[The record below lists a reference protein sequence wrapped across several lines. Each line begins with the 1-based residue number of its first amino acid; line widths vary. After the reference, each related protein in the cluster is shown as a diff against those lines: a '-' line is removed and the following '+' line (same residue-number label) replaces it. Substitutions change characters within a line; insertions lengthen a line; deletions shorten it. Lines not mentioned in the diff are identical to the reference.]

1 EELWTSFL
9 SLLSLFVFLRSAM
22 YTEIKEL
29 VNYIVPF
36 LFNKIPRRKVIT
48 FAEQLANTLL
58 FRLRDKWN
66 DCNGDE
72 MSRVVF
78 VRLRVATHAGVKEQ
92 TDRDVL
98 ISAKA
103 VGIEVEEMLKFLPEG
118 IAIHIGPGEVLYQMT
133 NGCTNI
139 SSTHLI
145 WSGNPDND
153 REYRPLPAVL
163 TMAAEETEE
172 GTVLTPD
179 NYVPLK
185 LAPVN
190 CEKDLTKMETLFVAL
205 SRHPSEYTVE
215 QFSVTRFG
223 SHRARPDHEV
233 MKRIQ
238 RQAAFEALTKSPILE
253 ASSGEDSILS
263 ENSSLLSS
271 SSRIHPP
278 PQTPSPMDIIKSM
291 NMDQRQMV
299 MRLLSDARTGQ
310 NNVDGI
316 ISALSVCSLS
326 APLGTLNPSIP
337 MTSIHY

>member
-1 EELWTSFL
+1 MF
-9 SLLSLFVFLRSAM
+9 
-22 YTEIKEL
+22 TEIKEL

-72 MSRVVF
+72 MSRVV
-78 VRLRVATHAGVKEQ
+78 VIRLKVATHTGVKEQ
-92 TDRDVL
+92 TDRDLL

-103 VGIEVEEMLKFLPEG
+103 VGIDVEEMLKFLPEG
-118 IAIHIGPGEVLYQMT
+118 VAIHIGPGEVLYQLT
-133 NGCTNI
+133 TGCS

-145 WSGNPDND
+145 WSGNPDCD

-163 TMAAEETEE
+163 SMSSEETEE
-172 GTVLTPD
+172 GSVVTPD

-190 CEKDLTKMETLFVAL
+190 CEKNLTKVETLFVAL
-205 SRHPSEYTVE
+205 SRHPSEYSVE

-253 ASSGEDSILS
+253 GSCGEESILS

-271 SSRIHPP
+271 SSRILAPP
-278 PQTPSPMDIIKSM
+278 PTPSPMDIIKSM
-291 NMDQRQMV
+291 NVDQRQMV
-299 MRLLSDARTGQ
+299 MRLLSDARSGQ

-316 ISALSVCSLS
+316 ISALSECSF
-326 APLGTLNPSIP
+326 GSISP
-337 MTSIHY
+337 VRPITSLHY

>member
-1 EELWTSFL
+1 SS
-9 SLLSLFVFLRSAM
+9 SLLLFFYSSFVSSLDTM

-48 FAEQLANTLL
+48 FAEQLANTLV
-58 FRLRDKWN
+58 FRLRDKWI

-72 MSRVVF
+72 MSRVV
-78 VRLRVATHAGVKEQ
+78 VLRLRVSTHCGVKEQ

-98 ISAKA
+98 TSAKA
-103 VGIEVEEMLKFLPEG
+103 VGIDIDEMLKFLPEG
-118 IAIHIGPGEVLYQMT
+118 IAIHLGPGEVLYQMT
-133 NGCTNI
+133 NGSTNA
-139 SSTHLI
+139 STTHLI

-153 REYRPLPAVL
+153 REYRALPALSMPPDENEEGPVL
-163 TMAAEETEE
+163 T
-172 GTVLTPD
+172 LD

-190 CEKDLTKMETLFVAL
+190 CEKDLTKVETLFVAL

-223 SHRARPDHEV
+223 SHRSRPDHEV

-238 RQAAFEALTKSPILE
+238 RQAAFEALTKSPPSVE
-253 ASSGEDSILS
+253 VSSGEDSIVS
-263 ENSSLLSS
+263 DNSSLLSTT
-271 SSRIHPP
+271 SRVIPP
-278 PQTPSPMDIIKSM
+278 PQTPSPMEIIKSM
-291 NMDQRQMV
+291 NVDQRQVV
-299 MRLLSDARTGQ
+299 MRLLSDARSGQ

-316 ISALSVCSLS
+316 ISALSDCSLGS
-326 APLGTLNPSIP
+326 LNSIRP
-337 MTSIHY
+337 MASLHY